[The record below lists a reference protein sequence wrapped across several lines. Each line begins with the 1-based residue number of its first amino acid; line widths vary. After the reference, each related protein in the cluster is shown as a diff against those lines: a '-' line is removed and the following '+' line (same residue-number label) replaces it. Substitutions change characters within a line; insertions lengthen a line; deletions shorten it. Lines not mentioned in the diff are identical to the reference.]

1 MRTVPAPS
9 KSRSEALLKHVQ
21 ASGFPFPEKLV
32 HLFIGGSELHGAK
45 VGATDDLDI
54 YGVYLEPP
62 HLRLGIDSFPHF
74 VWSTAG
80 NERRNGPDDVDVTL
94 YSFAKLA
101 TLMTKGNPTALHFL
115 MAPNLSGRD
124 DPWETTIR
132 PHRALFGARTAADKF
147 RGFANAQLRRLK
159 GEGTGKHGQRPEY
172 IGKHGYDTKAAM
184 HIIRLL
190 NEGIE
195 FMLTG
200 QITLPRPEPERSTLI
215 SIRTGEFGSLDNVL
229 ELAGEKFEDLASA
242 ERASTLPAEVDR
254 GAVNELVAQ
263 TYLNSYTKI

>member
-1 MRTVPAPS
+1 VPAPS
-9 KSRSEALLKHVQ
+9 KSRSETLLKHVR
-21 ASGFPFPEKLV
+21 ASGFPCPENLI

-45 VGATDDLDI
+45 VGSTDDLDI
-54 YGVYLEPP
+54 YGVYIEPP
-62 HLRLGIDSFPHF
+62 QLRLGIDSFPHF

-80 NERRNGPDDVDVTL
+80 NDRRNGADDVDLTL

-101 TLMTKGNPTALHFL
+101 MLMAKGNPTALHFL

-124 DPWETTIR
+124 DPWEITIR
-132 PHRALFGARTAADKF
+132 PQRALFAARAAADKF
-147 RGFANAQLRRLK
+147 RGFADAQLRRLK
-159 GEGTGKHGQRPEY
+159 GEGIGKHGQRLEY

-195 FMLTG
+195 FMRTG

-215 SIRTGEFGSLDNVL
+215 SIRTGEFGPLEQVL
-229 ELAGEKFEDLASA
+229 ELASEKFEELASA
-242 ERASTLPAEVDR
+242 EANSDLPVSVDR
-254 GAVNELVAQ
+254 EAVNKLVAQ
-263 TYLNSYTKI
+263 TYLAIYARI

>member
-1 MRTVPAPS
+1 M
-9 KSRSEALLKHVQ
+9 KHVR
-21 ASGFPFPEKLV
+21 ASGFPCPENLI

-45 VGATDDLDI
+45 VGSTDDLDI
-54 YGVYLEPP
+54 YGVYIESPV
-62 HLRLGIDSFPHF
+62 LRLGIDTFPHF

-80 NERRNGPDDVDVTL
+80 NERRNGPDDVDLTL

-101 TLMTKGNPTALHFL
+101 ALMAKGNPTALHFL

-124 DPWETTIR
+124 EPWETTIR
-132 PHRALFGARTAADKF
+132 PRRALFAARAAADKF

-195 FMLTG
+195 FMRTG
-200 QITLPRPEPERSTLI
+200 QITLPRPEPELSTLI
-215 SIRTGEFGSLDNVL
+215 SIRTGEFGPLERVL
-229 ELAGEKFEDLASA
+229 ELASQKFDELASA
-242 ERASTLPAEVDR
+242 ETNSSLPAEVDR
-254 GAVNELVAQ
+254 GAINRLVAQ
-263 TYLNSYTKI
+263 TYLGFYAQG